1 VSCLLCTLLQHKDV
15 AGAKPAEAT
24 APTAGGFNFGNV
36 SFNFGGAAAAPAPA
50 AATTGSVRPK
60 LTDATTPAAKP
71 APAPAATVADDED
84 DNPFPV
90 GLASRGAA
98 IAAATAPAPAAAAP
112 APAAPVAAAPVA
124 QAASDSAAANLA
136 REVDAK
142 LTTADTADAS
152 RPPDPDAEKNITGL
166 LHTLQHNVEVSLA
179 DQQADVNSPLYS
191 AKTFEEL
198 NLYASSHIGTKPGGR
213 I

>member
-1 VSCLLCTLLQHKDV
+1 MG
-15 AGAKPAEAT
+15 GAKPAEAT

-71 APAPAATVADDED
+71 APAPAAAVADDED

-112 APAAPVAAAPVA
+112 TPAATVA

-179 DQQADVNSPLYS
+179 DQQSDVNSPLYS

-198 NLYASSHIGTKPGGR
+198 NLYASSHI
-213 I
+213 